1 MNKPEQF
8 KITMSYLK
16 TLYHLNYNFSKLPA
30 DLKSSSLI
38 VLGNKEFN
46 AKISLLD
53 DTILKAIR
61 ESQPYD
67 ENVEK
72 LYEIMESRQAQTII
86 DNNGYNTKR
95 SLYQSEELFTKQTI
109 VKITDIPD
117 GYKIVE
123 IVFDR
128 SKYVFNKTRNWLS
141 KNNIQKYGLPEFED
155 DAISYSFGNGKIN
168 YHVQL
173 DDGITA
179 YLSKD
184 E

>member
-1 MNKPEQF
+1 
-8 KITMSYLK
+8 MSYLK

-30 DLKSSSLI
+30 DLKSSALI

-53 DTILKAIR
+53 STILKAIR

-72 LYEIMESRQAQTII
+72 LYEIMQERAAQTII
-86 DNNGYNTKR
+86 ENNGYNTKR
-95 SLYQSEELFTKQTI
+95 SLYNSEELFTKETI
-109 VKITDIPD
+109 VKLSDIPTN
-117 GYKIVE
+117 YNIVE

-128 SKYVFNKTRNWLS
+128 SQYVFNQTRNWLS
-141 KNNIQKYGLPEFED
+141 KQDIQKYGLPEFEG

-168 YHVQL
+168 YHVKL
-173 DDGITA
+173 DDGVTA